1 MNFAQPAVLL
11 LLLFLPLLLGLKI
24 WGGARARKAASQVA
38 AARLL
43 PGLLQA
49 RNRNRDWAVFLLE
62 MAALACFIISLA
74 RPQYGYVEEEA
85 GSSGRSLLIA
95 MDTSKSM
102 LADDLKPSRLLRA
115 QLAATDL
122 VKRLRG
128 DRIGL
133 MPFAGNAFLYA
144 PMTADTDALLESI
157 DSLDAEIIPVGGSN
171 LARAIDLA
179 IKTFEKAEAGGQ
191 QVLVVFSDGESL
203 QGDTL
208 KAAARAKENKLTII
222 CIGVGTQPGGTIPDP
237 QAPGGY
243 HRDRDG
249 KVVVTRLE
257 KEVLVSIANI
267 TDGLYLPIDSTDLHD
282 TRIDLILS
290 KIERTSMKGKITR
303 KALERYRW
311 PLGAGLVLCL
321 AAWITGITGRHPA
334 GGRRP
339 SAGSP
344 PHGTPPPLPGTAA
357 LVSTLL
363 ISLTLAFPSAGTAAS
378 ADAMSGRKEQGRV
391 NEPEKAAPLTGN
403 PWDFYR
409 KGDYANAARNFE
421 TRAADNP
428 GPDVAFGRGAAA
440 FKLKD
445 YDQAVDAF
453 GAAVLTQDLKQ
464 RAQAHY
470 NLANSI
476 YQRAAELSAKAK
488 PATKAKLSFIDSLI
502 RQLENS
508 LENYQ
513 QSLILDPGNAD
524 TKTNHDITDD
534 LIQKLRDLREQMAQQ
549 QGEGAKGK
557 KKGQQKGK
565 QKGRGQG
572 QGQGEGEGEGDGQN
586 GESGPNGKQNQKGDK
601 DPGEEGDNGDQEEG
615 KGAGP
620 EGDEE
625 KKAREQSN
633 KEREGEIG
641 SAGDTGPKPDADGQS
656 QGNGKEKADG
666 QPTASE
672 EDPDNEVNSETGY
685 SVNDARNLLE
695 QFSDED
701 TKVRPQIESA
711 PESRPRKDW

>member
-1 MNFAQPAVLL
+1 MTFAQPVILL
-11 LLLFLPLLLGLKI
+11 LLLFLPLLLGLKF
-24 WGGARARKAASQVA
+24 WGGARARKAASRVA

-62 MAALACFIISLA
+62 MAALACFILSLA
-74 RPQYGYVEEEA
+74 RPQYGYVEEES

-157 DSLDAEIIPVGGSN
+157 DSLDTEIIPVGGSN

-179 IKTFEKAEAGGQ
+179 IQTFEKAEASGQ
-191 QVLVVFSDGESL
+191 QVLVIFSDGESL
-203 QGDTL
+203 QGETL
-208 KAAARAKENKLTII
+208 QAAARAKESKLTII

-237 QAPGGY
+237 EAPGGY
-243 HRDRDG
+243 HRDLDG

-257 KEVLVSIANI
+257 KEALVSIANI
-267 TDGLYLPIDSTDLHD
+267 TDGLYLPIDSTDVHD
-282 TRIDLILS
+282 TRIDIILS

-311 PLGAGLVLCL
+311 PLGAGLFLGL
-321 AAWITGITGRHPA
+321 AAWITGITGRHPT
-334 GGRRP
+334 GRRP
-339 SAGSP
+339 GSEDSARPGP
-344 PHGTPPPLPGTAA
+344 PSLNGAAAGVAA
-357 LVSTLL
+357 LLVFWMLGSAPPAAATDDAISGQKTKERAST
-363 ISLTLAFPSAGTAAS
+363 
-378 ADAMSGRKEQGRV
+378 Q
-391 NEPEKAAPLTGN
+391 EKAAPLTGN

-409 KGDYANAARNFE
+409 RGDYSNAEHNFE
-421 TRAADNP
+421 IRSVDNP
-428 GPDVAFGRGAAA
+428 DPDPDLAFGRGAAA

-445 YDQAVDAF
+445 YDRAVDSF
-453 GAAVLTQDLKQ
+453 GAAVLTGDLKQ
-464 RAQAHY
+464 RAKAHY

-476 YQRAAELSAKAK
+476 YERAAELSAKAK
-488 PATKAKLSFIDSLI
+488 PATQAKLAFIDGLI

-524 TKTNHDITDD
+524 TRTNHDITDD
-534 LIQKLRDLREQMAQQ
+534 LIQKLRDIRKQMAQQ
-549 QGEGAKGK
+549 QGEGGKDK

-565 QKGRGQG
+565 KKGRGQG

-586 GESGPNGKQNQKGDK
+586 GESGPNGKKKRRGDK
-601 DPGEEGDNGDQEEG
+601 DPGDEGDNGDKEDG
-615 KGAGP
+615 KGTGP

-633 KEREGEIG
+633 KEREGDIG
-641 SAGDTGPKPDADGQS
+641 STGGTGPKEEGDGQS
-656 QGNGKEKADG
+656 KGNGKEKADG
-666 QPTASE
+666 EPTASDD
-672 EDPDNEVNSETGY
+672 DPDNEVNPETGY
-685 SVNDARNLLE
+685 SLNDARNLLE

-701 TKVRPQIESA
+701 TKVRPQIESV